1 MPRRARS
8 SHDSWTPEQS
18 QALLELIRTYGA
30 DAYYRYGK
38 ETKRTPDACRMHIQR
53 TERDAW
59 LDAMAE
65 YRRNAFAKKEAA
77 PQTVTERQAVA
88 ADEWWDR
95 FTPVQIKAP
104 PARSTKVAQ
113 AGVTVVAS
121 DFHFPL
127 QDDASVAIFL
137 ETVRQLRPATVI
149 LNGDLPDLLA
159 LSRYPKD
166 VRGTWSLQEES
177 VAFTAFLHELEQA
190 MPKDATLFE
199 IDANHSGNGTESR
212 WWRYLSERIPE
223 LMGHPRA
230 KEEMTYQ
237 KWWHPAWSRVQMIE
251 EMVIG
256 HDLLVTHGDMA
267 RKWGGYTAKAHSER
281 YVNSVL
287 HGHTHRQG
295 SHIRRVP
302 AVGSRGEQ
310 TIRAYEIGCMCRLDP
325 GYTRVPDWTQGFAIV
340 TSTASRYAVEL
351 VTIENGA
358 AVIGALGQEL
368 RG

>member
-1 MPRRARS
+1 MIRA
-8 SHDSWTPEQS
+8 H
-18 QALLELIRTYGA
+18 GA

-38 ETKRTPDACRMHIQR
+38 QTHRTPDACRMHIQR

-59 LDAMAE
+59 LEAMAE
-65 YRRNAFAKKEAA
+65 YRRNAFAKQEAK
-77 PQTVTERQAVA
+77 PKNLTEQQAVA
-88 ADEWWDR
+88 ADAFWDR
-95 FTPVQIKAP
+95 FVPVQMPAP
-104 PARSTKVAQ
+104 PKRSTQEAQ

-127 QDDASVAIFL
+127 QDDAAVAIFL
-137 ETVRQLRPATVI
+137 ETIRQLKPEQVI

-166 VRGTWSLQEES
+166 VRNVWGLQEE
-177 VAFTAFLHELEQA
+177 AAGYAALLHELEQV
-190 MPKDATLFE
+190 MPKGAALYE

-223 LMGHPRA
+223 LLGHPRA

-237 KWWHPAWSRVQMIE
+237 KWWHPEWSRVQMRDE
-251 EMVIG
+251 LVLG
-256 HDLLVTHGDMA
+256 HDLLITHGDMA

-281 YVNSVL
+281 YVNSVM

-302 AVGSRGEQ
+302 AVGNRGEQ

-325 GYTRVPDWTQGFAIV
+325 GYTKVPDWTQGFAIV
-340 TSTASRYAVEL
+340 VTTGSHYSVEL

-358 AVIGALGQEL
+358 AVIGALGVEL

>member
-8 SHDSWTPEQS
+8 SHDSWTAGQTS
-18 QALLELIRTYGA
+18 ALLELIRAHGA
-30 DAYYRYGK
+30 EAYYRYGK
-38 ETKRTPDACRMHIQR
+38 ETGRTPDACRMHIQR

-59 LDAMAE
+59 LEAMAE
-65 YRRNAFAKKEAA
+65 YRRNTFAKLEAR
-77 PQTVTERQAVA
+77 PKNLSEQQAKD
-88 ADEWWDR
+88 ADAYWDG
-95 FTPVQIKAP
+95 FTPVQIAP
-104 PARSTKVAQ
+104 PPKRSTTTANTE
-113 AGVTVVAS
+113 VTIVAS

-137 ETVRQLRPATVI
+137 ETVRLLKPKQVI

-159 LSRYPKD
+159 LSRFPKD
-166 VRGTWSLQEES
+166 VRHTWSLQDEATQYS
-177 VAFTAFLHELEQA
+177 AFLHELEQV
-190 MPKDATLFE
+190 MPRDTALCE

-223 LMGHPRA
+223 LLAHPRA

-237 KWWHPAWSRVQMIE
+237 KWWHPEWSRVQMLE
-251 EMVIG
+251 ELVIG
-256 HDLLVTHGDMA
+256 HDLLITHGDMT

-302 AVGSRGEQ
+302 AIGSRGEQ

-325 GYTRVPDWTQGFAIV
+325 GYTKVPDWTQGFAIV
-340 TSTASRYAVEL
+340 IATGGHYAVEL

-358 AVIGALGQEL
+358 AVIGALGVAL

>member
-1 MPRRARS
+1 MAR
-8 SHDSWTPEQS
+8 HTRVVTVGWTTQETD
-18 QALLELIRTYGA
+18 ALLDCIRADGAQGFYTYA
-30 DAYYRYGK
+30 KQSGK
-38 ETKRTPDACRMHIQR
+38 TYDACRMYLQR
-53 TERDAW
+53 NHREAW
-59 LDAMAE
+59 LDAMEAW
-65 YRRNAFAKKEAA
+65 RVAKFKNPITT
-77 PQTVTERQAVA
+77 PQPKATHKADEVA
-88 ADEWWDR
+88 EWWDS
-95 FTPVQIKAP
+95 FLPVRIAP
-104 PARSTKVAQ
+104 APQLSATTAN

-127 QDDASVAIFL
+127 QDDAAVCIFL
-137 ETVRQLRPATVI
+137 ETVRQLRPERVI

-166 VRGTWSLQEES
+166 VRDTWGLRKEAEAMQGFLAALEE
-177 VAFTAFLHELEQA
+177 V
-190 MPKDATLFE
+190 MPTDAALIE

-230 KEEMTYQ
+230 MSDMTYQ
-237 KWWHPAWSRVQMIE
+237 KWWHPEWSRIQMRDS
-251 EMVIG
+251 VVLG

-267 RKWGGYTAKAHSER
+267 RKGGGLSAKAHSER
-281 YVNSVL
+281 YVNSVM

-295 SHIRRVP
+295 SHLRRVP

-325 GYTRVPDWTQGFAIV
+325 SYTKVPDWTQGFAVV
-340 TSTASRYAVEL
+340 TTNDTHYAVEL
-351 VTIENGA
+351 VTIENGG
-358 AVIGALGQEL
+358 AVVGALGQMI